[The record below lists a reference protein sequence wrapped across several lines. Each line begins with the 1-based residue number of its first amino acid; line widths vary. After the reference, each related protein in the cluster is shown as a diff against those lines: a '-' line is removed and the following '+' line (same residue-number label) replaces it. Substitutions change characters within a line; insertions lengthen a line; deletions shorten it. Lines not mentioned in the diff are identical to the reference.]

1 MNAFHSKRKS
11 HNKYNIKVKEY
22 LPLAKWGNDRYL
34 THSGLLINPSFNNT
48 SLNLLILR
56 GPESGRL
63 ELLDISRQ
71 IQAQLNRYDEIV
83 EEINLSSDGYLRVI
97 TQSGTKLTFSKKSF
111 REQLERLEDFISF
124 ELFSGKLNNIRNM
137 DFRYNNGISVLFN

>member
-1 MNAFHSKRKS
+1 M
-11 HNKYNIKVKEY
+11 
-22 LPLAKWGNDRYL
+22 AKWGNDRYL

-56 GPESGRL
+56 GPESKRL
-63 ELLDISRQ
+63 ELLDISRE
-71 IQAQLNRYDEIV
+71 IQAQLNRY
-83 EEINLSSDGYLRVI
+83 EETIKEVNLGSDGYLKVI
-97 TQSGTKLTFSKKSF
+97 TNKGTELTFSKENF